1 MLMKT
6 TLNPVSLISTD
17 DGKIIM
23 ICGLQDSITEAD
35 VRNFFRA
42 MDLCSFKDIAGV
54 YIDVMV
60 PDLVAICAEDM
71 ALRRKLNILD
81 ELPALPKFPRSRKS
95 FSAA

>member
-1 MLMKT
+1 
-6 TLNPVSLISTD
+6 
-17 DGKIIM
+17 M

-42 MDLCSFKDIAGV
+42 MDLCSFKGISGV

-71 ALRRKLNILD
+71 ASRRKLNVLD
-81 ELPALPKFPRSRKS
+81 ELPALPKFSRSQKS